1 MRAAAA
7 ASGTAVRRRTR
18 RPRRRRLE
26 VTSPKSA
33 LVRGHLSSGNSAAAG
48 LGDTRPP
55 RVLSGDPAFSC
66 SSAPPSRTLQRPVR
80 SLLSFPSRGPD
91 RAEPGSTGAVSDHGV
106 PLQEENRG

>member
-48 LGDTRPP
+48 LGVLALRGFCLATPP
-55 RVLSGDPAFSC
+55 SSLVHRLRHPEHSKGLSVLS
-66 SSAPPSRTLQRPVR
+66 
-80 SLLSFPSRGPD
+80 SRGPD

-106 PLQEENRG
+106 PLQEENRGW